1 MERIDDHVKT
11 RSGNSNSGRLIVGLI
26 LLFAGAMMV
35 AKHLHWIDYDAF
47 HVIFSWPALLITIG
61 TIGAINNKNNAIN
74 YIIIIIGLVFILGR
88 LPGVHF
94 DVKRLIWPFIFIF
107 LGLLILTKQG
117 RYGER
122 FRGFKKEGSAA
133 DYIDDTL
140 VFGGGRMNITSKEFK
155 GGRIT
160 AIFGGSEYDFHQAE
174 MADGKNILDVF
185 HVFGGS
191 KLLIPSDWD
200 VKLDVISIF
209 GGYSDKRMNLSESKN
224 NKELIIK
231 GLVIFGGGEIK
242 SA

>member
-1 MERIDDHVKT
+1 MERVDDQVKVT
-11 RSGNSNSGRLIVGLI
+11 NKNSNPGRLIVGLI
-26 LLFAGAMMV
+26 LLFVGAMMV

-47 HVIFSWPALLITIG
+47 HIIFSWPALLIAIG
-61 TIGAINNKNNAIN
+61 TIGAINNKNNGIN
-74 YIIIIIGLVFILGR
+74 YVIIIIGLVFLLGR

-94 DVKRLIWPFIFIF
+94 EFKRLIWPFIFIF
-107 LGLLILTKQG
+107 LGLLILTKQSRYGG
-117 RYGER
+117 RY
-122 FRGFKKEGSAA
+122 RGFKKTGSPA
-133 DYIDDTL
+133 DFIDDTL

-174 MADGKNILDVF
+174 LAEGKNVLDIF

-200 VKLDVISIF
+200 VKIDVISIF
-209 GGYSDKRMNLSESKN
+209 GGYSDKRMNLSESNN

-231 GLVIFGGGEIK
+231 GLVVFGGGEIK